1 MTIQR
6 TTRFLALVLLVLPLA
21 LAACGGKSAE
31 VSGGA
36 TTEVSGG
43 GVASAS
49 CAMLV
54 SYDGHT
60 YLGTAVEAAPVAGDS
75 IGNGTIPPC
84 NDTGGAGTT
93 IPAEQVEV
101 TSVQGVPPR
110 WRSCSPAGT
119 TSSSSATT
127 SSPTTCRSTSRARS
141 FGGGRRRNPKPQ
153 R

>member
-1 MTIQR
+1 MTTQR
-6 TTRFLALVLLVLPLA
+6 TTPFLVPALLVLPPA
-21 LAACGGKSAE
+21 LAACGGKSAD

-54 SYDGHT
+54 EYDGHT

-75 IGNGTIPPC
+75 LGNGTIPSC

-93 IPAEQVEV
+93 IPEEQVEV
-101 TSVQGVPPR
+101 TSVQGVPPSVAIMLAG
-110 WRSCSPAGT
+110 RSDVVLVRDDVKQHDLEEYFP
-119 TSSSSATT
+119 
-127 SSPTTCRSTSRARS
+127 R
-141 FGGGRRRNPKPQ
+141 
-153 R
+153 

>member
-1 MTIQR
+1 MTIQQ
-6 TTRFLALVLLVLPLA
+6 TTRVLALALLVLPLA
-21 LAACGGKSAE
+21 LAACRGKSDE

-60 YLGTAVEAAPVAGDS
+60 YLGTAVEAVPVAGDS
-75 IGNGTIPPC
+75 LGNGTIPPC

-101 TSVQGVPPR
+101 TSVQGVPP
-110 WRSCSPAGT
+110 SVAIMIAG
-119 TSSSSATT
+119 
-127 SSPTTCRSTSRARS
+127 
-141 FGGGRRRNPKPQ
+141 RNDVVLVRDDVKPHDLQ
-153 R
+153 EYFPR